1 MRGGLGGFV
10 DAQAAAHFGELPI
23 GLNAKKNVI
32 EKHKS
37 KTEATGYQKD
47 LGH

>member
-23 GLNAKKNVI
+23 GLNAKKKKCNI
-32 EKHKS
+32 GNIGSKH
-37 KTEATGYQKD
+37 
-47 LGH
+47 